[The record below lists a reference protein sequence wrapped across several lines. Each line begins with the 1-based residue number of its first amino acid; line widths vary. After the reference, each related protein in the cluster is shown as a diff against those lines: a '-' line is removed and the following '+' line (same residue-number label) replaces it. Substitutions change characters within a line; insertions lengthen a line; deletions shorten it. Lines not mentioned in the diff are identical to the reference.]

1 VNDLRDDRYKSSP
14 ILSVT
19 PGKTDTEL
27 AAEFRNKLRPLLE
40 EALGVLNAASG
51 SGLQVNFQFGRD
63 VYGRH
68 MVVSIDVVRP
78 L

>member
-1 VNDLRDDRYKSSP
+1 MNEPHNLT
-14 ILSVT
+14 LLT

-27 AAEFRNKLRPLLE
+27 AAEFRAKLRPLLE
-40 EALGVLNAASG
+40 ETLGVLNNASK

>member
-1 VNDLRDDRYKSSP
+1 MTQPHNLTVL
-14 ILSVT
+14 T
-19 PGKTDTEL
+19 TGKTDTEL
-27 AAEFRNKLRPLLE
+27 AAEFRNKLRPLLD
-40 EALGVLNAASG
+40 EALDVLNDASK

-68 MVVSIDVVRP
+68 MMVSIDVVRP

>member
-1 VNDLRDDRYKSSP
+1 VTEHHNLT
-14 ILSVT
+14 ILNT
-19 PGKTDTEL
+19 GKTDTEL
-27 AAEFRNKLRPLLE
+27 AAEFRNKLRPLLD
-40 EALGVLNAASG
+40 EALGVLNDASK

-78 L
+78 LWHPPLWC